1 MSVNDEVR
9 ALHDDAGMVDRSDRG
24 AVLVTGPDAWSYLQ
38 SIVSADLD
46 VVGEG
51 EGAHSLLLTPQG
63 KLDVDFRL
71 LRVGNEAWLDCD
83 PGFGEHLAESLN
95 RFRIRVVCD
104 VIDRSGSWGSVAVR
118 GPNATVF
125 AASLGVELP
134 AAPHAHLSWKDAVVV
149 RVPWPGGDGFD
160 VVGPPATAA
169 KAAERLQGVGVAA
182 VSGDAHEAV
191 RIQVGV
197 PRQGYELDEK
207 TIPQEAFLELDAVSF
222 TKGCFLGQELVCRID
237 TRGRVNRY
245 LRRLTAIEDGRPPR
259 GSEIVS
265 GDKVVGTVTSS
276 VAADGVPAAAL
287 GYVRH
292 EVEPPAEVQL
302 RWDGGAARA
311 RVEPVPTTASA

>member
-9 ALHDDAGMVDRSDRG
+9 ALHDDAGVVDRSDRG
-24 AVLVTGPDAWSYLQ
+24 AVLVTGADAWSYLQ

-46 VVGEG
+46 VVGER

-71 LRVGNEAWLDCD
+71 LRVGDEAWLDCD
-83 PGFGEHLAESLN
+83 PGFGEHLAASLN
-95 RFRIRVVCD
+95 RFRIRVDCEVT
-104 VIDRSGSWGSVAVR
+104 DRSGSWGSVAVR
-118 GPNATVF
+118 GPNATGF

-134 AAPHAHLSWKDAVVV
+134 AVAHAFVPWEDAVVV
-149 RVPWPGGDGFD
+149 RVPWPDGDGFD
-160 VVGPPATAA
+160 VVGPAATVA
-169 KAAERLQGVGVAA
+169 KAVERLQEAGVPA
-182 VSGDAHEAV
+182 VGGDAYEAV
-191 RIQVGV
+191 RIEVGV
-197 PRQGYELDEK
+197 PRQGFELDEK

-245 LRRLTAIEDGRPPR
+245 LRRLTGIEDGRPPR
-259 GSEIVS
+259 GSEIVA

-276 VAADGVPAAAL
+276 VAADDVPAAAL

-292 EVEPPAEVQL
+292 EVEPPAEVEL
-302 RWDGGAARA
+302 RWDGGAGRA
-311 RVEPVPTTASA
+311 RVEPVPTSASG